1 MAGVPTSDIYSDRPI
16 FNLQGKSWLY
26 KNNVFCTFRANFW
39 QQFSTSQMT
48 SVSSYDEDTNIVPI
62 KQT

>member
-1 MAGVPTSDIYSDRPI
+1 MAGVPTSDIYSDRLI
-16 FNLQGKSWLY
+16 FSLQGKSWLY
-26 KNNVFCTFRANFW
+26 KNKVFFTFRANFW